1 MLRARWMTRPMAALL
16 VACAPSAPPASV
28 ASSLDGAAGGAGVV
42 FAAVG
47 GVAIT
52 AGQLMAFE
60 DLDAS
65 AAGAG
70 TLRYP
75 QLLGKVEDRVRFELL
90 AQAAAAKGLAQDP
103 EVVEAARKTMVRKL
117 LAAEFAADKIGSDV
131 TEEAMRDYYARH
143 EADFLRPEAR
153 RFALLRFANDA
164 WGRAQAEAFVRNWRG
179 EADDARGLAAALRVA
194 DPLAPPRG
202 ARRRRRPRNQP
213 HWQAEAYLSR
223 ADAVRRHGDE
233 VADAVFAGPPL
244 SFPVAVVQTQRGAVA
259 VRVLACR
266 RGLVRSYA
274 EARPEILEQLVRRRR
289 TERFATYLD
298 GLREARPLTIYEDR
312 IKGWLARPPA
322 PAQAVPVSVPAPTE
336 RSQVGAAAGSGTS
349 PTWTAPAVTATPAA
363 SVGSFATDEDVEAQ
377 APDGPEAEGG
387 AAAVDD
393 VAGEKRHVFPRGG
406 RRAAP

>member
-1 MLRARWMTRPMAALL
+1 MLRAGWMTWSMAALL
-16 VACAPSAPPASV
+16 LACAPSAPPASV
-28 ASSLDGAAGGAGVV
+28 ASLANGAASGAGVV
-42 FAAVG
+42 FAEVG

-52 AGQLMAFE
+52 AGQLTAFE

-131 TEEAMRDYYARH
+131 TEDALRDYYARH

-164 WGRAQAEAFVRNWRG
+164 WGRAQAEAFARNWRA

-194 DPLAPPRG
+194 DPLLSPRA

-213 HWQAEAYLSR
+213 HWQAEAFSSR
-223 ADAVRRHGDE
+223 ADVVRRHGDE
-233 VADAVFAGPPL
+233 VAEAVFAGPPL

-266 RGLVRSYA
+266 RGLIRSYA

-289 TERFATYLD
+289 TEHFATYLD

-312 IKGWLARPPA
+312 MKAWLARPNTPPEAVRVSAPA
-322 PAQAVPVSVPAPTE
+322 PAEPASLGGSAPTG
-336 RSQVGAAAGSGTS
+336 VS
-349 PTWTAPAVTATPAA
+349 PTSIAPSVTAACAA
-363 SVGSFATDEDVEAQ
+363 SVGSCATDEDVEVRATH
-377 APDGPEAEGG
+377 GLEG
-387 AAAVDD
+387 ASDDAAVDGHH
-393 VAGEKRHVFPRGG
+393 VNPHGPAGI
-406 RRAAP
+406 AP